1 MTSGGDRK
9 SADFSSRQND
19 ALKRRTKD
27 RISKELG
34 IGSSTVERAE
44 CFADQYTK
52 LQTGQNVQSAPKLGM
67 NSKTELLETS
77 RTALDQLNFEL
88 SAKLRAP
95 KISGL
100 PIFGGTL
107 QNWMYHIPQN
117 REHGKKEPP
126 LMLQAPET
134 ENPKVFH

>member
-88 SAKLRAP
+88 SVLSSELSSAQNCALLRFQVSP
-95 KISGL
+95 FLGGRSKIGCT
-100 PIFGGTL
+100 IFHKTG
-107 QNWMYHIPQN
+107 NMVKKN
-117 REHGKKEPP
+117 RP
-126 LMLQAPET
+126 
-134 ENPKVFH
+134 